1 MSRRMYSRLLIGAA
15 SAAVVAG
22 CGGANSSSTTT
33 TTTTATTAGSATTTR
48 THTSS
53 TATAAIPPQGSAGAV
68 VAAFCES
75 ALSLA
80 KTHLTSVQIGE
91 FKAYCT
97 ALSHENAS
105 QIKASENALCTQI
118 LKDSLPASER
128 SLATTECAQLRV
140 QSGVG
145 ATAP

>member
-1 MSRRMYSRLLIGAA
+1 MSLRMYSPLLIAAA

-22 CGGANSSSTTT
+22 CGGNNNSSTTT
-33 TTTTATTAGSATTTR
+33 TTTTR

-53 TATAAIPPQGSAGAV
+53 TSTATIPPQGSAGAA

-80 KTHLTSVQIGE
+80 KAHLTSSQISE

-105 QIKASENALCTQI
+105 QVKASENALCTQI

-128 SLATTECAQLRV
+128 ALATTECAQLRV
-140 QSGVG
+140 G
-145 ATAP
+145 ATTP

>member
-1 MSRRMYSRLLIGAA
+1 MYSPLLIVAA

-22 CGGANSSSTTT
+22 CGSDNNSSTTT
-33 TTTTATTAGSATTTR
+33 TTTTAGSATTTR

-53 TATAAIPPQGSAGAV
+53 TPTATIPPQGSAGAT

-80 KTHLTSVQIGE
+80 KTHLTSVQISE
-91 FKAYCT
+91 FKRYCT

-105 QIKASENALCTQI
+105 QIKASESELCTQI

>member
-1 MSRRMYSRLLIGAA
+1 MYLPLSIAAA

-22 CGGANSSSTTT
+22 CGGSNSPSTTT
-33 TTTTATTAGSATTTR
+33 TTTTTGAATTTR

-53 TATAAIPPQGSAGAV
+53 TPTATIPPQGSAGAA

-80 KTHLTSVQIGE
+80 KTHLTSSQISE
-91 FKAYCT
+91 FKQYCT

-105 QIKASENALCTQI
+105 QVKASEHELCTQI

-128 SLATTECAQLRV
+128 SLATTECAQLGV